1 MYVHLTR
8 LLSHSSFTVL
18 KVFVKG
24 IGEGTLFVRMI
35 GSGKKQ
41 MGCENFLFVAMGFG
55 FFLEQFRRA

>member
-1 MYVHLTR
+1 MYIHLTR

-35 GSGKKQ
+35 GSGKRQ
-41 MGCENFLFVAMGFG
+41 MGCKKFSFCGDEIWVFS
-55 FFLEQFRRA
+55 

>member
-1 MYVHLTR
+1 MYIHLTR

-35 GSGKKQ
+35 GSGKRQ
-41 MGCENFLFVAMGFG
+41 MGCEKFSFCGDG
-55 FFLEQFRRA
+55 ICFFS

>member
-1 MYVHLTR
+1 MYIHLTR

-35 GSGKKQ
+35 GSGKSQ
-41 MGCENFLFVAMGFG
+41 MGCKKFSFCGDEIWVFF
-55 FFLEQFRRA
+55 FFLVI

>member
-1 MYVHLTR
+1 MYGHLTS
-8 LLSHSSFTVL
+8 LLSYSSFTVL

-41 MGCENFLFVAMGFG
+41 MGCEKFSFCGDGIWVFS
-55 FFLEQFRRA
+55 